1 VFGSELNNPKNM
13 KSPQT
18 GQQEMPALDTG
29 DHRPSPAGPWEFY
42 FGALPLFVLI
52 YFGAGKLGLA
62 LAFINPSASAVWP
75 PTGMAL
81 AAVLLWGDRLWPG
94 IFIGSFLVEYASQHA
109 VGISLCTGTG
119 DVLEALTAATLV
131 RRFAGGCQA
140 FEQTRT
146 TLTYL
151 LIAPAACTTIS
162 ASIGVTGLCLG
173 GYAEWSKYWSI
184 WSTWWLGNTVSDLI
198 LSPFIILSLR
208 SARGSWPAAK
218 IREAFCLLLLMLV
231 ISLAVFNKNS
241 FLPAA
246 TEWRF
251 LFVIPLLW
259 SAFRFG
265 PQGAATFS
273 LLLSVLALADAYAN
287 RSLLAQVD
295 PNLKLV
301 TLQSFVGMLGI
312 TALVL
317 AVVIAERKFLE
328 QEILKIGAEER
339 QRIGHE
345 LHDGLGQLLTG
356 IAFQAKALENNLAAQ
371 DSSQRVPAAEIVQL
385 LNQATG
391 QTRNL
396 AQLLSPVELTT
407 HGLADSLKRLAANT
421 SHFFQ
426 VDCSFAVAGEVGR
439 MDELTDL
446 MLFRIAQEST
456 HNAVKHGHPRRIEI
470 QLAMEREQICLRI
483 RDNGRGFDPGSSTAS
498 GMGLNIMK
506 HRAGTIGGRLE
517 ITSQPGAGTE
527 VACIAPLHASSG
539 AVRPANPV

>member
-1 VFGSELNNPKNM
+1 MNSLKTGEEEEITSNSGDLIR
-13 KSPQT
+13 SP
-18 GQQEMPALDTG
+18 
-29 DHRPSPAGPWEFY
+29 SSPWEFY
-42 FGALPLFVLI
+42 LGALPLFVLL
-52 YFGAGKLGLA
+52 YFVAGKLGLA
-62 LAFINPSASAVWP
+62 LAFVNPSASAVWP
-75 PTGMAL
+75 PTGLAL
-81 AAVLLWGDRLWPG
+81 AAVLLWGNRLWPG

-109 VGISLCTGTG
+109 VGISLCIGTG
-119 DVLEALTAATLV
+119 DVLEALTAATLI
-131 RRFAGGCQA
+131 RRFAGGSQA
-140 FEQTRT
+140 FEKTRT

-151 LIAPAACTTIS
+151 LLAAATCTTIS
-162 ASIGVTGLCLG
+162 ATVGVTGLCLG
-173 GYAEWSKYWSI
+173 GYAEWSKYGSI

-198 LSPFIILSLR
+198 LPPFIILSLR
-208 SARGSWPAAK
+208 SARSPWPAPK
-218 IREAFCLLLLMLV
+218 IREGICLLLLMLV
-231 ISLAVFNKNS
+231 IGLAVFNKNS

-246 TEWRF
+246 SEWKF
-251 LFVIPLLW
+251 LFVLPLLW

-273 LLLSVLALADAYAN
+273 LLLSVLALVDAYAN
-287 RSLLAQVD
+287 RGLLAQDD

-301 TLQSFVGMLGI
+301 TLQSFVGMLCI

-317 AVVIAERKFLE
+317 AVVITERKFLE

-371 DSSQRVPAAEIVQL
+371 ESPQHVAAAEIVQL

-426 VDCSFAVAGEVGR
+426 VDCSFATAGEVG
-439 MDELTDL
+439 MVDKLTNL

-456 HNAVKHGHPRRIEI
+456 HNAVKHGQPQRIEI
-470 QLAMEREQICLRI
+470 RLVIEREGICLRV

-517 ITSQPGAGTE
+517 ISSQTGAGTE
-527 VACIAPLHASSG
+527 VTCIAPLHVPPKATGS
-539 AVRPANPV
+539 ANLA

>member
-1 VFGSELNNPKNM
+1 MSEPKGSP
-13 KSPQT
+13 
-18 GQQEMPALDTG
+18 GI
-29 DHRPSPAGPWEFY
+29 PWKFY
-42 FGALPLFVLI
+42 LGALPLFVLI

-75 PTGMAL
+75 PTGLAL
-81 AAVLLWGDRLWPG
+81 AAVLLWGNRLWPG
-94 IFIGSFLVEYASQHA
+94 IFVGSFLVEFAGQHA
-109 VGISLCTGTG
+109 VGIALCTGTG

-146 TLTYL
+146 TLTFL
-151 LIAPAACTTIS
+151 LLAPAACTTIS
-162 ASIGVTGLCLG
+162 ATVGVTGLCLG
-173 GYAEWSKYWSI
+173 GYAEWSNYWSI
-184 WSTWWLGNTVSDLI
+184 WLTWWLGNTVSDLI
-198 LSPFIILSLR
+198 LSPFIILFSLR
-208 SARGSWPAAK
+208 SGRSTWPAPK
-218 IREAFCLLLLMLV
+218 IQEAFCLLLLMLV
-231 ISLAVFNKNS
+231 IGLAVFNKNS

-273 LLLSVLALADAYAN
+273 LLLSVLALVDAYAN
-287 RSLLAQVD
+287 RSLLTQGD

-301 TLQSFVGMLGI
+301 MLQSFVGMLCI

-317 AVVIAERKFLE
+317 AVVITERKFLE

-356 IAFQAKALENNLAAQ
+356 IAFQAKALENNLAAGA
-371 DSSQRVPAAEIVQL
+371 SPQRAQAAEIVQL

-391 QTRNL
+391 QTRSL

-426 VDCSFAVAGEVGR
+426 VDCSFAASGEVGP

-446 MLFRIAQEST
+446 MLFRIAQESA
-456 HNAVKHGHPRRIEI
+456 HNAVKHGQARQIEI
-470 QLAMEREQICLRI
+470 RLAIEPEQICLRI

-506 HRAGTIGGRLE
+506 HRAGTIGGRLV
-517 ITSQPGAGTE
+517 ISSQPGAGTE
-527 VACIAPLHASSG
+527 VTCIAPLHVPAG
-539 AVRPANPV
+539 AAGSANPA

>member
-1 VFGSELNNPKNM
+1 K
-13 KSPQT
+13 K
-18 GQQEMPALDTG
+18 GQRGKPTLDTG
-29 DHRPSPAGPWEFY
+29 EPKRSPAIPWKFY
-42 FGALPLFVLI
+42 LGALPLFVLL

-75 PTGMAL
+75 PTGLAL
-81 AAVLLWGDRLWPG
+81 AAVLLWGNRLWPG
-94 IFIGSFLVEYASQHA
+94 IFIGSFLLEYASQRA

-146 TLTYL
+146 TLTFL
-151 LIAPAACTTIS
+151 LLGPVVCTTIS
-162 ASIGVTGLCLG
+162 ATVSVTGLCLG
-173 GYAEWSKYWSI
+173 GYAEWSNYGSI
-184 WSTWWLGNTVSDLI
+184 WLTWWLGNTVSDLI
-198 LSPFIILSLR
+198 LTPFILLSLR
-208 SARGSWPAAK
+208 PGQRTWPSPK

-231 ISLAVFNKNS
+231 LGLAVFNKNS

-246 TEWRF
+246 TEWKF
-251 LFVIPLLW
+251 LFVLPLLW

-273 LLLSVLALADAYAN
+273 LLLSVLALVDAYAN
-287 RSLLAQVD
+287 RSLLTQGD

-301 TLQSFVGMLGI
+301 TLQCFVGMLCI

-317 AVVIAERKFLE
+317 AVAIAERKFLE

-371 DSSQRVPAAEIVQL
+371 KSPQRIPAAEIVQL

-396 AQLLSPVELTT
+396 AQLLSPVELTN
-407 HGLADSLKRLAANT
+407 HGLTDSLKRLAANT

-426 VDCSFAVAGEVGR
+426 VECSFSAAGEVGP

-456 HNAVKHGHPRRIEI
+456 HNAVKHGQPRRIEI
-470 QLAMEREQICLRI
+470 RLAMEREQICLRI
-483 RDNGRGFDPGSSTAS
+483 RDNGRGFDPCSSTAS

-517 ITSQPGAGTE
+517 ISSQTGAGTE
-527 VACIAPLHASSG
+527 VTCIAPLHVPSNATRS
-539 AVRPANPV
+539 ADPAF